1 MLVTRPSR
9 NARPVE
15 AAARSA
21 RARPRRDCTPSTMS
35 TTAPTSLTAVK
46 TSAEAATTAA
56 TPAAASAPHAST
68 PSELPTVPPSAS
80 RRPPRAALRTS
91 IAVAG
96 PGAIVTS
103 TATGTNAAS
112 VRSTPLRA
120 RRRDGAQLGPADPA
134 RRVVEL
140 RERRQL
146 VRPRPRAVERNDPA
160 AGDDGVAEALA
171 VLVLAHL
178 HVEAEQPLE
187 QLEQRRAVLAAAVHR
202 GAQLRDV
209 RQHRRAGRVHDVLGV
224 ALDER
229 HRRLQAVD
237 QRLALGTGDRGDEP
251 AVADLVPQAAQV
263 VGARQLQQRGRVD
276 LHLDRLEQLA
286 QHAGE
291 VL

>member
-15 AAARSA
+15 AAARSG
-21 RARPRRDCTPSTMS
+21 ARPRSDCTPSTTS

-68 PSELPTVPPSAS
+68 PSELPTVHTSAS
-80 RRPPRAALRTS
+80 RRPPRAALRTT

-96 PGAIVTS
+96 PGAIVTR

-120 RRRDGAQLGPADPA
+120 RRRDRAQLRPADPA

-140 RERRQL
+140 RERRKPL
-146 VRPRPRAVERNDPA
+146 RRRPRAVERVDPA
-160 AGDDGVAEALA
+160 ARDDRVAEALA

-187 QLEQRRAVLAAAVHR
+187 QLEQRRAVLAATVHR
-202 GAQLRDV
+202 GAKLRDV

-263 VGARQLQQRGRVD
+263 VHVRQLQQ
-276 LHLDRLEQLA
+276 
-286 QHAGE
+286 
-291 VL
+291 